1 MYDGIHP
8 VTSNSSRKSSC
19 TSSPVSAVHMIYSPS
34 APKAVM
40 SSSYDCV
47 DTEVISKTAGT
58 GNPKLDY
65 IFKVYLMHYVMIYS
79 CST

>member
-1 MYDGIHP
+1 MHDDIHP
-8 VTSNSSRKSSC
+8 VTSNSSG
-19 TSSPVSAVHMIYSPS
+19 PVSAVHKIYSPP
-34 APKAVM
+34 APKDVM

-47 DTEVISKTAGT
+47 DTEVISKNAGT

-65 IFKVYLMHYVMIYS
+65 ILKVYLMPYVMIYS